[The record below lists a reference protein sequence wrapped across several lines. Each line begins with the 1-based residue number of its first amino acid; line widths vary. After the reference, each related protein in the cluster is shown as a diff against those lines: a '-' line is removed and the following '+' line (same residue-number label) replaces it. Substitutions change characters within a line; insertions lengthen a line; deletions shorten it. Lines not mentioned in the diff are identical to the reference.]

1 MLVSQFSHFF
11 FWHFSLFKKIHI
23 FGKINFDE
31 KKCEN
36 CEDEYLPNRFL
47 TKKTAK
53 KKFKNCETNICLI
66 DFKMCEIAK
75 SIHASIDKYLNT

>member
-1 MLVSQFSHFF
+1 MDF
-11 FWHFSLFKKIHI
+11 FKKGKMPKKKVRKLRNQHMLNI
-23 FGKINFDE
+23 KIN
-31 KKCEN
+31 
-36 CEDEYLPNRFL
+36 
-47 TKKTAK
+47 KKTAK